1 MALDERSEE
10 AAAVATKCTKISI
23 EAAKVPQL
31 QEDRKQLEQQ
41 LAEISQIASR
51 ADALRLAEKQLQN
64 KLLQVQAELQNKNEL
79 LAQVQESNMA
89 LRIRMAEA
97 DEKLTEVQEQ
107 LVEKLRPA
115 AAAEDALRKS
125 DAQREEAE
133 ARAKGAEAAAREAQ
147 AVVAEMTIRA
157 ERAEKAQHALEK
169 TEIQTK
175 AALAAQAQQA
185 AHLTEKCASLNS
197 ALSSAADRAE
207 LATSAAT
214 KAQQDVTMKEAE
226 IAVLQKSLH
235 AVQASN
241 KSLRA
246 EAMQADHDAKAAL
259 SACDVLRQSSSRAQ
273 EEAERAVD
281 AAKAAEAKAEVHAA
295 DLEKFQQKYQEV
307 VDELAKMQKATEA
320 AEEMIAMAKA
330 EERKAKSQ
338 LAAQASEAKRLSSL
352 CAGLHADAKATAAKV
367 SSMEQR
373 ALTAEAEKKVALASS
388 ELREDDVKRIAAGPS
403 DPSFPD
409 EDRLVAE
416 LEALL
421 EQSSDDHREATDVA
435 EAAAQTKRR
444 RFESASGFAA
454 AEVLLNPVLEPAM
467 DGPRVGY
474 AVPVRRVRTKSVGQS
489 VGNGSKTGSD

>member
-1 MALDERSEE
+1 M
-10 AAAVATKCTKISI
+10 
-23 EAAKVPQL
+23 
-31 QEDRKQLEQQ
+31 
-41 LAEISQIASR
+41 
-51 ADALRLAEKQLQN
+51 
-64 KLLQVQAELQNKNEL
+64 
-79 LAQVQESNMA
+79 
-89 LRIRMAEA
+89 
-97 DEKLTEVQEQ
+97 
-107 LVEKLRPA
+107 
-115 AAAEDALRKS
+115 
-125 DAQREEAE
+125 
-133 ARAKGAEAAAREAQ
+133 
-147 AVVAEMTIRA
+147 
-157 ERAEKAQHALEK
+157 
-169 TEIQTK
+169 
-175 AALAAQAQQA
+175 
-185 AHLTEKCASLNS
+185 
-197 ALSSAADRAE
+197 
-207 LATSAAT
+207 
-214 KAQQDVTMKEAE
+214 
-226 IAVLQKSLH
+226 
-235 AVQASN
+235 
-241 KSLRA
+241 
-246 EAMQADHDAKAAL
+246 
-259 SACDVLRQSSSRAQ
+259 
-273 EEAERAVD
+273 
-281 AAKAAEAKAEVHAA
+281 
-295 DLEKFQQKYQEV
+295 

-467 DGPRVGY
+467 DGPRVGC